1 MKALVGAFNEEKAL
15 VGAFSVI
22 TNHRMELLRQESHLF
37 DVRMG
42 WHSAVVKKELK
53 NLEWSHSAAGW
64 RKTGVLV
71 EFSDLAFH
79 FSARYTF

>member
-1 MKALVGAFNEEKAL
+1 
-15 VGAFSVI
+15 
-22 TNHRMELLRQESHLF
+22 
-37 DVRMG
+37 MG

-79 FSARYTF
+79 FSARYTFKFTNLLAND

>member
-1 MKALVGAFNEEKAL
+1 MFCSFGVLFP
-15 VGAFSVI
+15 
-22 TNHRMELLRQESHLF
+22 QSHLC

-64 RKTGVLV
+64 RKTAVLV

-79 FSARYTF
+79 FPARYTF

>member
-1 MKALVGAFNEEKAL
+1 M
-15 VGAFSVI
+15 
-22 TNHRMELLRQESHLF
+22 F

-64 RKTGVLV
+64 RKTAVLV

-79 FSARYTF
+79 FPARYTF

>member
-1 MKALVGAFNEEKAL
+1 MCFATLVSCFHK
-15 VGAFSVI
+15 VI
-22 TNHRMELLRQESHLF
+22 YIY
-37 DVRMG
+37 VRMG

>member
-1 MKALVGAFNEEKAL
+1 MFCCFGVL
-15 VGAFSVI
+15 FS
-22 TNHRMELLRQESHLF
+22 QSHPS

-79 FSARYTF
+79 FSAR